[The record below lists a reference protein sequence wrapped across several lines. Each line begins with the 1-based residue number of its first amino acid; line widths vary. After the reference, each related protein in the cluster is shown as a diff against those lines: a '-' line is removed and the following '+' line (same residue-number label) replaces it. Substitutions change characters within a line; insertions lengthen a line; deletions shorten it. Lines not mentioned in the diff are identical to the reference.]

1 MAYVDLNSDLGES
14 FGQYKIGEDEEM
26 MKIISSANVACG
38 FHGGDPQVMHETL
51 SQARANGVGVG
62 ADSFQNGEGLFDDQ
76 PCRPEPAALGP
87 VKMPVHPACASA
99 RPHPGFNDLWGFGR
113 RRIVGDSPADIEK
126 SLVYQIGAIQGMA
139 TSLDMRVTH
148 YKIHGALS
156 NMACEDEDL
165 AMAAAR
171 AVKSV
176 DQDLIFLVLPGS
188 ELEKAGEKLGLNVAR
203 EVFADRAYEDDGM
216 LVSRKKDGAMIK
228 DAAEAGRRMVRFI
241 EDGAMQS
248 INGKRIPV
256 QIDSICVHGDSPT
269 AVAMAKSV
277 RNALIDAGIEI
288 RPMHETMFPS

>member
-1 MAYVDLNSDLGES
+1 
-14 FGQYKIGEDEEM
+14 
-26 MKIISSANVACG
+26 
-38 FHGGDPQVMHETL
+38 
-51 SQARANGVGVG
+51 
-62 ADSFQNGEGLFDDQ
+62 
-76 PCRPEPAALGP
+76 
-87 VKMPVHPACASA
+87 
-99 RPHPGFNDLWGFGR
+99 
-113 RRIVGDSPADIEK
+113 
-126 SLVYQIGAIQGMA
+126 
-139 TSLDMRVTH
+139 
-148 YKIHGALS
+148 
-156 NMACEDEDL
+156 MACEDADL

-188 ELEKAGEKLGLNVAR
+188 ELEKAGETLGLNVAR

-228 DAAEAGRRMVRFI
+228 DAAEAGKRMVRFI

>member
-1 MAYVDLNSDLGES
+1 M
-14 FGQYKIGEDEEM
+14 
-26 MKIISSANVACG
+26 
-38 FHGGDPQVMHETL
+38 
-51 SQARANGVGVG
+51 
-62 ADSFQNGEGLFDDQ
+62 
-76 PCRPEPAALGP
+76 
-87 VKMPVHPACASA
+87 
-99 RPHPGFNDLWGFGR
+99 
-113 RRIVGDSPADIEK
+113 
-126 SLVYQIGAIQGMA
+126 
-139 TSLDMRVTH
+139 
-148 YKIHGALS
+148 
-156 NMACEDEDL
+156 
-165 AMAAAR
+165 
-171 AVKSV
+171 
-176 DQDLIFLVLPGS
+176 
-188 ELEKAGEKLGLNVAR
+188 AR